1 MRGMIMNE
9 TSDLDNQKVNLI
21 KSFIEKSKPETIVEL
36 KLQILS
42 EINEHFS
49 KKLEKVNGEWR
60 EKNSGFNNLIKDNF
74 VFSAKYK
81 IQTLGWI
88 LNKLSE
94 EDFSKD
100 YNQEIINIRNLFAH
114 AELLIDE
121 NGRKYFKKEDTTFDP
136 NYCKQI
142 RQNINK
148 HKRNLEQLKNKLEV
162 L

>member
-1 MRGMIMNE
+1 MNE